1 MRLVVSDSCAPASAV
16 FCSRNLGL
24 RMVPVSCSHCWGR
37 LYCSLSS
44 GQMVRRQLRAYDRI
58 AKNKT
63 TDTKAT
69 GQRAIA
75 LSCHI
80 PLCVAAYAAVYARE
94 TLEAI
99 TLLNAILVLLRAKL
113 TCGGNACNVSCY
125 KNTSPET
132 QQFHSLLNTQ
142 MTDCLRTQKNNL
154 ELGWPTPVWKW
165 SVLTWELHSASS
177 EANCFVLTTQHIWS
191 CSMKSDSRPQYLQFL
206 KWCCYLIHCCVCFV
220 IVVHEYLVCPEQLN
234 FLLFFG
240 KIL

>member
-16 FCSRNLGL
+16 FCPRSLNLGL

-80 PLCVAAYAAVYARE
+80 PLGVAAYAAVYAHE

-99 TLLNAILVLLRAKL
+99 PLLNAILVLLRAKL

-125 KNTSPET
+125 KNTLPET

-142 MTDCLRTQKNNL
+142 MTD
-154 ELGWPTPVWKW
+154 
-165 SVLTWELHSASS
+165 
-177 EANCFVLTTQHIWS
+177 
-191 CSMKSDSRPQYLQFL
+191 
-206 KWCCYLIHCCVCFV
+206 
-220 IVVHEYLVCPEQLN
+220 
-234 FLLFFG
+234 
-240 KIL
+240 